1 MLPMSQGPSSFKTAA
16 RHWLALPIVALMMAA
31 VAPAS
36 AAALAAPAA
45 SADLNATDISKG
57 MGLK

>member
-1 MLPMSQGPSSFKTAA
+1 MSQGPSSFKTAA

-45 SADLNATDISKG
+45 SAGLNATDISKG